1 MALGMRGEA
10 CGGKEG
16 GRGRA
21 EGRRNSREGEGR
33 PVCPSALG
41 SYEHSPLP
49 ASTLGFRSGK
59 RREGGGEKVALHLCL
74 RL

>member
-21 EGRRNSREGEGR
+21 EGRRNSRERGREACLSVRTGE
-33 PVCPSALG
+33 L
-41 SYEHSPLP
+41 
-49 ASTLGFRSGK
+49 
-59 RREGGGEKVALHLCL
+59 
-74 RL
+74 